1 MPDPINHHIQS
12 YINAIRTNFILS
24 YKNDINSF
32 SCIRVAVVSLM
43 DGSKLIKPQRKWKRH
58 NNTLIDRRMIY
69 RQDVF
74 HLVEIIN
81 DRRFIW
87 SSSQILSDKENYNCR
102 NSKTIIKNIK
112 RNVLTYHW
120 ISQSGW
126 SKIDK
131 YLITYDLGLSYKFR
145 CCDL

>member
-102 NSKTIIKNIK
+102 NSKTIIKNIE
-112 RNVLTYHW
+112 RNVLTYHLF
-120 ISQSGW
+120 IIESASQDDQ
-126 SKIDK
+126 K
-131 YLITYDLGLSYKFR
+131 LINI
-145 CCDL
+145 

>member
-12 YINAIRTNFILS
+12 YINAIGTNFILS

-102 NSKTIIKNIK
+102 NSKTIIKNIE
-112 RNVLTYHW
+112 RNVLTYHLF
-120 ISQSGW
+120 IIESASQDDQ
-126 SKIDK
+126 K
-131 YLITYDLGLSYKFR
+131 LINI
-145 CCDL
+145 